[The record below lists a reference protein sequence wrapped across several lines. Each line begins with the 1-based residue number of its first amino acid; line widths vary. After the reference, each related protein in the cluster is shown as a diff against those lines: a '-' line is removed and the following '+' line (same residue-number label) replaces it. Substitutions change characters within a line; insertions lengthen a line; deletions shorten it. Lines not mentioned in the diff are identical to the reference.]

1 MDQSIEDLRIEYLRD
16 SILEKLENFN
26 NPNYCIKSILA
37 ILPQSQLIEIM
48 DSIERDIF

>member
-1 MDQSIEDLRIEYLRD
+1 MDQSIEDLRIENLRD
-16 SILEKLENFN
+16 SILEKLENYN

-37 ILPQSQLIEIM
+37 ILPQSQLVEIM